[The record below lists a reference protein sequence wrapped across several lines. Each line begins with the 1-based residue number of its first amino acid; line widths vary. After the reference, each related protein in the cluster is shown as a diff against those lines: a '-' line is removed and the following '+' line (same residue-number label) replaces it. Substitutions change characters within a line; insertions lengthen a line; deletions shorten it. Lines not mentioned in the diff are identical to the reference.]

1 MIKGPMLRDAMISA
15 SKALSNVKQDVD
27 ALNVFPVP
35 DGDTG
40 TNMSMTFSAAADKDR
55 VTVSLWAYSVP
66 GIRSTLIDFGDGFV
80 AKDNVAGYRY
90 SKNGTYTITC
100 TVTDVLGNTVSEKQT
115 EAIYKKIAGRS
126 FDERVTEYSISGS
139 VEEIARVAETDMT
152 RVYNQAVIDAAKEA
166 EKESGQRLNKV
177 WSTML
182 DEKVRTTHAYL
193 EGMSVPLD
201 AEFYTYDGDHA
212 QAPCGFT
219 SAENNVNC
227 RCQLDIVPAP
237 IEI

>member
-1 MIKGPMLRDAMISA
+1 MIKPLPFDELNTLKQYALEDVQYTGTLSVKPKKMTDAVLDFLILA
-15 SKALSNVKQDVD
+15 YLLGYEAVNETLGSNVK
-27 ALNVFPVP
+27 PVP
-35 DGDTG
+35 
-40 TNMSMTFSAAADKDR
+40 
-55 VTVSLWAYSVP
+55 
-66 GIRSTLIDFGDGFV
+66 
-80 AKDNVAGYRY
+80 
-90 SKNGTYTITC
+90 
-100 TVTDVLGNTVSEKQT
+100 EKQT
-115 EAIYKKIAGRS
+115 EAIYKKVAGRS

-166 EKESGQRLNKV
+166 EKENGQRLNKV

-182 DEKVRTTHAYL
+182 DEKVRDTHAYL

-219 SAENNVNC
+219 SAENNCGC

>member
-1 MIKGPMLRDAMISA
+1 MIKPLPFDELNTLKQYALEDVQYTGTLSVKPKKMTDAVLDFLILA
-15 SKALSNVKQDVD
+15 YLLGYEAVNETLGSNVK
-27 ALNVFPVP
+27 PVP
-35 DGDTG
+35 
-40 TNMSMTFSAAADKDR
+40 
-55 VTVSLWAYSVP
+55 
-66 GIRSTLIDFGDGFV
+66 
-80 AKDNVAGYRY
+80 
-90 SKNGTYTITC
+90 
-100 TVTDVLGNTVSEKQT
+100 EKQT
-115 EAIYKKIAGRS
+115 EAIYAKIAGKD
-126 FDERVTEYSISGS
+126 FAERVTEYSISGS